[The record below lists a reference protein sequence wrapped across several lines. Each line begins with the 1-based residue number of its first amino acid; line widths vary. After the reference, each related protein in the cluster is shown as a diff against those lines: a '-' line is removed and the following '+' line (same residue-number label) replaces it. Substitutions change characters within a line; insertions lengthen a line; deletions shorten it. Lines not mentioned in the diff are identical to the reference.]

1 MNLYLQEH
9 ILYLD
14 LQWWQIGIN
23 TILQI
28 YTESSVLLMAVK
40 TTVITK
46 TWLTFIPPGN
56 LACGCDNLV
65 PYSSL

>member
-14 LQWWQIGIN
+14 LQWWQIRIN

-28 YTESSVLLMAVK
+28 HTESSVLLMTVK
-40 TTVITK
+40 ATVITK
-46 TWLTFIPPGN
+46 TGLTFFSPRK
-56 LACGCDNLV
+56 L
-65 PYSSL
+65 SLWL

>member
-1 MNLYLQEH
+1 MNLYLREH

-14 LQWWQIGIN
+14 LRWWQIGIN

-28 YTESSVLLMAVK
+28 HTESSVLLMNVK

-46 TWLTFIPPGN
+46 TGLTF
-56 LACGCDNLV
+56 
-65 PYSSL
+65 YSPRKLSLWL

>member
-1 MNLYLQEH
+1 MNLYLREH

-14 LQWWQIGIN
+14 MRWWQIKIK

-28 YTESSVLLMAVK
+28 HTESCVLLMNVK

-46 TWLTFIPPGN
+46 TGLTFF
-56 LACGCDNLV
+56 
-65 PYSSL
+65 SLQET

>member
-1 MNLYLQEH
+1 MNLYLREH

-14 LQWWQIGIN
+14 LRWWQRGIN

-28 YTESSVLLMAVK
+28 HTESSVLLMTVK

-46 TWLTFIPPGN
+46 TG
-56 LACGCDNLV
+56 LV
-65 PYSSL
+65 FFFFQET